1 MLALHLHRFPIRP
14 AAARGV
20 SRCEQRRRAW
30 PDDVAMAGFEGV
42 SGRESAHSSR
52 WCVWLINHTLTDCR
66 DCGGFRRLRAMVP
79 LSNRDEHGGECDLV
93 FHYLRCSFA
102 RRHRRQSSPSW
113 SVDGVPPWHRWRS
126 ALVGCCA
133 DHGNGGGLCP
143 GACGRRQTFI
153 IRKQQTNDRRHEE
166 TRSSGGRNDR

>member
-30 PDDVAMAGFEGV
+30 PDDVAMAGFEGFQAGKAPIPLV
-42 SGRESAHSSR
+42 G
-52 WCVWLINHTLTDCR
+52 VWLINHTLTDCR

-143 GACGRRQTFI
+143 GARGRRQTFI
-153 IRKQQTNDRRHEE
+153 IRKQPTNDRRHEE